1 MKEEIKKEI
10 VELLSDK
17 KAREA
22 IDIIKALGYSKELD
36 SLIMETIQE
45 MTNEYDLYMTKH
57 NRYMNFED
65 SEASHDMYKGFFDTA
80 KDGYG
85 FVRVNNLESDIFIP
99 IDAKGTAMQDDLV
112 LVKITKGETNTKNC
126 EGKIIKVL
134 KRKNNS
140 KVGEVIIK
148 NKKTFV
154 CLNTSR
160 SKDLLY
166 LTGDTSRLVE
176 GDLVTVKLLEES
188 SYPACSLIDRIG
200 HKNDPGIDIEVVLIE
215 HGFDIEFP
223 DDVKEQLKMIPTEV
237 LESDLE
243 GRTDLRDKEIFTIDG
258 DDTKDIDDAIS
269 LEKLANGNYLLG
281 VHIADVS
288 YYVRENS
295 PLDKEARK
303 RGTSV
308 YLADRVVPMLPHQ
321 LSNGICSLNP
331 EVDRLA
337 ISCMM
342 ELDPKSNFVNY
353 DIFPSVIRS
362 RKQMTYKK
370 VNMILEEGL
379 IPDEYEPFVETLQNM
394 HELAKIVRQRKINQ
408 GYIDFDVDEAKI
420 IVDSEANVIDIQRR
434 YRGTGEKLIEDF
446 MILAN
451 EAVAT
456 YIGNCNLP
464 GVYRVHGNVN
474 EERLH
479 KFIQVLSV
487 LGIDIKDNL
496 NSINQKTIQR
506 IIKIIHDKRP
516 EAFQV
521 LSTYM
526 LSCMAKAKYQ
536 TENIGHFALALR
548 NYTHFTSPIRRY
560 PDTTTHRLLREY
572 FFSKDGLTEEK
583 IRHFETIL
591 DEICLTSSE
600 RERASI
606 ECEREVD
613 KMKMAEYM
621 ENHIGEEYSGI
632 ISGLTTNGMFV
643 LLDNLVEGMIRYDNF
658 KEKIYYDSEKEIAVG
673 SNTKRVF
680 TLGTKIN
687 VKVIAASKATSQID
701 FEELKV
707 ECDEKEKEQKVKKK
721 C

>member
-22 IDIIKALGYSKELD
+22 IDIIKVLGYSKELD

-65 SEASHDMYKGFFDTA
+65 SEASRDMYKGFFDTA

-379 IPDEYEPFVETLQNM
+379 TPDGYEPFVETLQNM

-487 LGIDIKDNL
+487 LGINIKDNL

-506 IIKIIHDKRP
+506 IIKIIQEKRP

-658 KEKIYYDSEKEIAVG
+658 KEKINYDSEKEIAVG

>member
-10 VELLSDK
+10 IELLSDK

-379 IPDEYEPFVETLQNM
+379 TPDGYEPFVETLQNM

-658 KEKIYYDSEKEIAVG
+658 KEKINYDSEKEIAIG

>member
-10 VELLSDK
+10 IELLSDK

-22 IDIIKALGYSKELD
+22 IDIIKSLGYSKELD

-65 SEASHDMYKGFFDTA
+65 SEASRDMYKGFFDTA

-337 ISCMM
+337 VSCMM

-379 IPDEYEPFVETLQNM
+379 TPDGYEPFVETLQNM

-420 IVDSEANVIDIQRR
+420 IVDSHANVIDIQRR

-474 EERLH
+474 EERLR

-506 IIKIIHDKRP
+506 IIKIIQEKRP

-658 KEKIYYDSEKEIAVG
+658 KEKINYDSEKEIAIG

>member
-65 SEASHDMYKGFFDTA
+65 SEASRDMYKGFFDTA

-379 IPDEYEPFVETLQNM
+379 TPDGYEPFVETLQNM

-420 IVDSEANVIDIQRR
+420 IVDSDANVIDIQRR

-658 KEKIYYDSEKEIAVG
+658 KEKINYDSEKEIAVG

>member
-10 VELLSDK
+10 IELLSDK

-65 SEASHDMYKGFFDTA
+65 SEASRDMYKGFFDTA

-166 LTGDTSRLVE
+166 LTGDTNRLVE

-337 ISCMM
+337 VSCMM

-379 IPDEYEPFVETLQNM
+379 TPVGYEPFVETLQNM

-420 IVDSEANVIDIQRR
+420 IVDSDANVIDIQRR

-591 DEICLTSSE
+591 DEICLISSE

-632 ISGLTTNGMFV
+632 ISGLTSTGMFV

-658 KEKIYYDSEKEIAVG
+658 KEKINYDSEKEIAIT

-687 VKVIAASKATSQID
+687 VKVIAASKATSQIN
-701 FEELKV
+701 FEEL
-707 ECDEKEKEQKVKKK
+707 
-721 C
+721 

>member
-160 SKDLLY
+160 SKELLY

-474 EERLH
+474 EERLR

>member
-10 VELLSDK
+10 IELLSDK

-379 IPDEYEPFVETLQNM
+379 TPDGYEPFVETLQNM

>member
-10 VELLSDK
+10 IELLSDK

-65 SEASHDMYKGFFDTA
+65 SEASRDMYKGFFDTA

-223 DDVKEQLKMIPTEV
+223 DDVKEQLKTIPTEV

-379 IPDEYEPFVETLQNM
+379 TPDGYEPFVETLQNM

>member
-10 VELLSDK
+10 IELLSDK

-65 SEASHDMYKGFFDTA
+65 SEASRDMYKGFFDTA

-85 FVRVNNLESDIFIP
+85 FVRVHNLESDIFIP

-166 LTGDTSRLVE
+166 LTGDTNRLVE

-379 IPDEYEPFVETLQNM
+379 TPVGYEPFVETLQNM

-658 KEKIYYDSEKEIAVG
+658 KEKINYDSEKEIAIG

-707 ECDEKEKEQKVKKK
+707 ECDEKKKEQKVKKK

>member
-65 SEASHDMYKGFFDTA
+65 SEASRDMYKGFFDTA

-237 LESDLE
+237 LGSDLA

-337 ISCMM
+337 TSCMM

-379 IPDEYEPFVETLQNM
+379 TPDGYEPFVETLQNM

>member
-10 VELLSDK
+10 IELLSDK

-65 SEASHDMYKGFFDTA
+65 SEASRDMYKGFFDTA

-160 SKDLLY
+160 SKELLY

-379 IPDEYEPFVETLQNM
+379 TPIGYEPFVETLQNM

>member
-10 VELLSDK
+10 IELLSDK

-379 IPDEYEPFVETLQNM
+379 TPDGYEPFVETLQNM

-658 KEKIYYDSEKEIAVG
+658 KEKINYDSEKEIAVG

>member
-1 MKEEIKKEI
+1 M
-10 VELLSDK
+10 
-17 KAREA
+17 
-22 IDIIKALGYSKELD
+22 
-36 SLIMETIQE
+36 
-45 MTNEYDLYMTKH
+45 
-57 NRYMNFED
+57 
-65 SEASHDMYKGFFDTA
+65 
-80 KDGYG
+80 
-85 FVRVNNLESDIFIP
+85 
-99 IDAKGTAMQDDLV
+99 
-112 LVKITKGETNTKNC
+112 
-126 EGKIIKVL
+126 
-134 KRKNNS
+134 
-140 KVGEVIIK
+140 
-148 NKKTFV
+148 
-154 CLNTSR
+154 
-160 SKDLLY
+160 
-166 LTGDTSRLVE
+166 
-176 GDLVTVKLLEES
+176 
-188 SYPACSLIDRIG
+188 IDRIG

-379 IPDEYEPFVETLQNM
+379 TPDGYEPFVETLQNM

-420 IVDSEANVIDIQRR
+420 IVDSDANVIDIQRR

-474 EERLH
+474 EERLR

-506 IIKIIHDKRP
+506 IIKIIQEKRP

-658 KEKIYYDSEKEIAVG
+658 KEKINYDSEKEIAVG

-687 VKVIAASKATSQID
+687 VKVIAASKITSQID

>member
-10 VELLSDK
+10 IELLSDK

-22 IDIIKALGYSKELD
+22 IDIIKSLGYSKELD

-65 SEASHDMYKGFFDTA
+65 SEASRDMYKGFFDTA

-166 LTGDTSRLVE
+166 LTGDTNRLVE

-379 IPDEYEPFVETLQNM
+379 TPDGYEPFVETLQNM

-420 IVDSEANVIDIQRR
+420 IVDSDANVIDIQRR

-474 EERLH
+474 EERLR

-658 KEKIYYDSEKEIAVG
+658 KEKINYDSEKEIAIG

>member
-1 MKEEIKKEI
+1 
-10 VELLSDK
+10 
-17 KAREA
+17 
-22 IDIIKALGYSKELD
+22 
-36 SLIMETIQE
+36 
-45 MTNEYDLYMTKH
+45 
-57 NRYMNFED
+57 
-65 SEASHDMYKGFFDTA
+65 
-80 KDGYG
+80 
-85 FVRVNNLESDIFIP
+85 
-99 IDAKGTAMQDDLV
+99 
-112 LVKITKGETNTKNC
+112 
-126 EGKIIKVL
+126 
-134 KRKNNS
+134 
-140 KVGEVIIK
+140 
-148 NKKTFV
+148 
-154 CLNTSR
+154 
-160 SKDLLY
+160 
-166 LTGDTSRLVE
+166 
-176 GDLVTVKLLEES
+176 
-188 SYPACSLIDRIG
+188 
-200 HKNDPGIDIEVVLIE
+200 
-215 HGFDIEFP
+215 
-223 DDVKEQLKMIPTEV
+223 
-237 LESDLE
+237 
-243 GRTDLRDKEIFTIDG
+243 
-258 DDTKDIDDAIS
+258 
-269 LEKLANGNYLLG
+269 
-281 VHIADVS
+281 
-288 YYVRENS
+288 
-295 PLDKEARK
+295 
-303 RGTSV
+303 
-308 YLADRVVPMLPHQ
+308 MLPHQ

-379 IPDEYEPFVETLQNM
+379 TPIGYEPFVETLQNM

-658 KEKIYYDSEKEIAVG
+658 KEKINYDSEKEIAVG

>member
-65 SEASHDMYKGFFDTA
+65 SEASRDMYKGFFDTA

-85 FVRVNNLESDIFIP
+85 FVRVHNLESDIFIP

-154 CLNTSR
+154 CLNSSR
-160 SKDLLY
+160 SKDLFY

-295 PLDKEARK
+295 SLDKEARK

-379 IPDEYEPFVETLQNM
+379 TPDGYEPFVETLQNM

>member
-10 VELLSDK
+10 IELLSDK

-85 FVRVNNLESDIFIP
+85 FVRVNNLDNDIFIP

-166 LTGDTSRLVE
+166 LAGDTSRLVE

-223 DDVKEQLKMIPTEV
+223 DDVKEQLKTIPTEV

-379 IPDEYEPFVETLQNM
+379 TPDGYEPFVETLQNM

-420 IVDSEANVIDIQRR
+420 IVDSDANVIDIQRR

-474 EERLH
+474 EERLR

-621 ENHIGEEYSGI
+621 ESHIGEEYSGI

-658 KEKIYYDSEKEIAVG
+658 KEKINYDSEKEIAVG

-687 VKVIAASKATSQID
+687 VKVIAASKITSQID

>member
-36 SLIMETIQE
+36 NLIMETIQE

-65 SEASHDMYKGFFDTA
+65 SEASRDMYKGFFDTA

-166 LTGDTSRLVE
+166 LTGDTTRLVE

-223 DDVKEQLKMIPTEV
+223 DDVKEQLKTIPTEV

-379 IPDEYEPFVETLQNM
+379 TPDGYEPFVETLQNM

>member
-36 SLIMETIQE
+36 NLIMETIQE

-65 SEASHDMYKGFFDTA
+65 SEASRDMYKGFFDTA

-223 DDVKEQLKMIPTEV
+223 DDVKEQLKTIPTEV

-379 IPDEYEPFVETLQNM
+379 TPDGYEPFVETLQNM

-420 IVDSEANVIDIQRR
+420 IVDSDANVIDIQRR

-474 EERLH
+474 EERLR

-506 IIKIIHDKRP
+506 IIKIIQEKRP

>member
-10 VELLSDK
+10 IELLSDK

-154 CLNTSR
+154 CLNSSR

-303 RGTSV
+303 RETSV

-379 IPDEYEPFVETLQNM
+379 TPDGYEPFVETLQNM

-420 IVDSEANVIDIQRR
+420 IVDSDANVIDIQRR

-474 EERLH
+474 EERLR

-506 IIKIIHDKRP
+506 IIKIIQEKRP

-658 KEKIYYDSEKEIAVG
+658 KEKINYDSEKEIAIG

>member
-10 VELLSDK
+10 IELLSDK

-65 SEASHDMYKGFFDTA
+65 SEASRDMYKGFFDTA

-85 FVRVNNLESDIFIP
+85 FVRINNLESDIFIP

-166 LTGDTSRLVE
+166 LTGDTNRLVE

-379 IPDEYEPFVETLQNM
+379 TPDGYEPFVETLQNM

-474 EERLH
+474 EERLR

-506 IIKIIHDKRP
+506 IIKIIQEKRP

-658 KEKIYYDSEKEIAVG
+658 KEKINYDSEKEIAIG

-707 ECDEKEKEQKVKKK
+707 ECDEKKKEQKVKKK

>member
-10 VELLSDK
+10 IELLSDK

-22 IDIIKALGYSKELD
+22 IDIIESLGYSKELD
-36 SLIMETIQE
+36 NLIMETIQE

-65 SEASHDMYKGFFDTA
+65 SEASRDMYKGFFDTA

-134 KRKNNS
+134 KRKNNT

-160 SKDLLY
+160 SKDLFY

-223 DDVKEQLKMIPTEV
+223 DDVKEQLKTIPTEV

-379 IPDEYEPFVETLQNM
+379 TPDGYEPFVETLQNM

-420 IVDSEANVIDIQRR
+420 IVDSDANVIDIQRR

-474 EERLH
+474 EERLR

-621 ENHIGEEYSGI
+621 ENHIGEEHSGI

-658 KEKIYYDSEKEIAVG
+658 KEKINYDSEKEIAVG

-707 ECDEKEKEQKVKKK
+707 ECDEKKKEQKVKKK

>member
-65 SEASHDMYKGFFDTA
+65 SEASRDMYKGFFDTA

-166 LTGDTSRLVE
+166 LTGDTNRLVE

-223 DDVKEQLKMIPTEV
+223 DDVKEQLKTIPTEV

-379 IPDEYEPFVETLQNM
+379 TPDGYEPFVETLQNM

-420 IVDSEANVIDIQRR
+420 IVDSDANVIDIQRR

-658 KEKIYYDSEKEIAVG
+658 KEKINYDSEKEIAVG

>member
-10 VELLSDK
+10 IELLSDK

-65 SEASHDMYKGFFDTA
+65 SEASRDMYKGFFDTA

-85 FVRVNNLESDIFIP
+85 FVRINNLESDIFIP

-379 IPDEYEPFVETLQNM
+379 TPDGYEPFVETLQNM

-474 EERLH
+474 EERLR

-506 IIKIIHDKRP
+506 IIKIIQEKRP

-658 KEKIYYDSEKEIAVG
+658 KEKINYDSEKEIAIG

-707 ECDEKEKEQKVKKK
+707 ECDEKKKEQKVKKK

>member
-379 IPDEYEPFVETLQNM
+379 TPDGYEPFVETLQNM

>member
-10 VELLSDK
+10 IELLSDK

-65 SEASHDMYKGFFDTA
+65 SEASRDMYKGFFDTA

-379 IPDEYEPFVETLQNM
+379 TPIGYEPFVETLQNM

-420 IVDSEANVIDIQRR
+420 IVDSDANVIDIQRR

-464 GVYRVHGNVN
+464 RVYSVDGNVN

-479 KFIQVLSV
+479 KFIQILKDLV
-487 LGIDIKDNL
+487 IDIKDNL

-506 IIKIIHDKRP
+506 IIKIIQEKRP